1 MHSFCR
7 HWLHSDTD
15 KTRCVPSTLV
25 KLRTV
30 TGELAPM
37 LGRGVVAIQVGAA
50 DTVKRERPRR
60 KSSVWR
66 RSKITCI
73 METGPSAERHR
84 SLTHQNGEHGRNR
97 MLTYKQCCSRWSQ
110 DRSHWGTR

>member
-1 MHSFCR
+1 
-7 HWLHSDTD
+7 
-15 KTRCVPSTLV
+15 
-25 KLRTV
+25 
-30 TGELAPM
+30 M

-50 DTVKRERPRR
+50 DPVKRERPRR

-97 MLTYKQCCSRWSQ
+97 MLTYKQCCNRWSQ